1 MDTFDAL
8 TNADLQGLA
17 EALRAGRLSAPFT
30 AVAVRRYCPASRANA
45 VAERLQQLHADGMQS
60 QHLALLVETV
70 ARTRLS
76 VPPSEE
82 MVDLVWTGPET
93 LGVTNRDTS
102 VVVRD
107 LFAAAETEVLIAGFA
122 VHQGRAVFKR
132 LAERMEE
139 RPGLQVKL
147 FLDVHRSLTDES
159 RRDDVLRAFV
169 RHFRTEEWPGER
181 LPNLFYD
188 PRSLEP
194 VASKRS
200 SLHAKCVVVD
210 RRLAL
215 VTSANFTEAAQTR
228 NIEVG
233 ALIRCDRFA
242 AKVTEHFEALVSEG
256 ALTRASFV
264 SGSANGF

>member
-1 MDTFDAL
+1 MDPFDVL
-8 TNADLQGLA
+8 TNTDLQGLA

-30 AVAVRRYCPASRANA
+30 PVAVRRYCPSGRAAA
-45 VAERLQQLHADGMQS
+45 VAERLQQLYIDGMQP

-76 VPPSEE
+76 SPPSEE

-93 LGVTNRDTS
+93 VGITNRDTS

-107 LFAAAETEVLIAGFA
+107 LFAAAEAEVLIAGFA

-147 FLDVHRSLTDES
+147 FLDVHRTTA
-159 RRDDVLRAFV
+159 DDSSPDAVLRDFV

-181 LPNLFYD
+181 LPELYYD
-188 PRSLEP
+188 PRSLGP
-194 VASKRS
+194 VAGKRS
-200 SLHAKCVVVD
+200 CLHAKCVVVD

-233 ALIRCDRFA
+233 ALIRCKRFA
-242 AKVTEHFEALVSEG
+242 TKLAEHFETLVDSQALRCIPRHWSED
-256 ALTRASFV
+256 TI
-264 SGSANGF
+264 

>member
-1 MDTFDAL
+1 MDAFNAL
-8 TNADLQGLA
+8 TTTDLQGLA
-17 EALRAGRLSAPFT
+17 EALRAGRLSPPFT
-30 AVAVRRYCPASRANA
+30 PVAVRRYCPASHATI
-45 VAERLQQLHADGMQS
+45 VAERLQQLHADGMQP
-60 QHLALLVETV
+60 QHLTLLVETV

-76 VPPSEE
+76 SPPSEE
-82 MVDLVWTGPET
+82 IVDLVWTGPET

-107 LFAAAETEVLIAGFA
+107 LFAAAEAEVLIAGFA

-147 FLDVHRSLTDES
+147 FLDVHRDLTDES
-159 RRDDVLRAFV
+159 PSEDVLRDFV
-169 RHFRTEEWPGER
+169 RHFRAEEWPGER
-181 LPNLFYD
+181 LPELYYD

-194 VASKRS
+194 AAGKRS
-200 SLHAKCVVVD
+200 CLHAKCVVVD

-233 ALIRCDRFA
+233 ALIRCKRFA
-242 AKVTEHFEALVSEG
+242 TKLAEHFETLVDSQALRCIPRHWSED
-256 ALTRASFV
+256 TI
-264 SGSANGF
+264 